1 MQSTQ
6 HHSPSLLIKRATLF
20 ARYEIRSA
28 DRWTI
33 LRETR
38 RVVCFLWLYMMQMQH
53 ISNLTQHPRIFFI
66 KLIQINPN
74 TYSRH
79 FLYVTVSCSFDSKCI
94 YIYISIFNCIRTPP
108 CTFSFFWETLLSIYG
123 KYIHILDIVCN
134 ILNKLD
140 IKYLT

>member
-1 MQSTQ
+1 MYILIFKFFHMQSTQ

-94 YIYISIFNCIRTPP
+94 YISQSSIAFALRPAHLAFIEKLCWVSMENIYIYLILFV
-108 CTFSFFWETLLSIYG
+108 IY
-123 KYIHILDIVCN
+123 
-134 ILNKLD
+134 
-140 IKYLT
+140 